1 MNSTEKVRA
10 MLVLE
15 VIVRPPE
22 FLTETLND
30 LIKKISE
37 EQGVII
43 KETKINPP
51 AVMKDQ
57 ADFYT
62 SFAEVEVETDNVL
75 YLSILMFKYMPA
87 YIEIISPQ
95 NILLKNNDLN
105 DVLNELT
112 RRLHGYE
119 EVARIMQN
127 EKIILE
133 NKLRENLAV
142 NSFKNKIE
150 VNEVKRQK
158 AEPLVNSSKSQIKE
172 IQKDD
177 KKKKKR

>member
-15 VIVRPPE
+15 VIGRPPE

-30 LIKKISE
+30 LIKKIGE

-43 KETKINPP
+43 KEAKINPP

-57 ADFYT
+57 TDFYT

-95 NILLKNNDLN
+95 NILLKNNDLS

-142 NSFKNKIE
+142 NSIKTSID
-150 VNEVKRQK
+150 
-158 AEPLVNSSKSQIKE
+158 SSEAKSQIKE
-172 IQKDD
+172 IQKDN
-177 KKKKKR
+177 KKKKKK

>member
-1 MNSTEKVRA
+1 MNSTETKVRA

-15 VIVRPPE
+15 VIGRPPE

-30 LIKKISE
+30 LVKKISE
-37 EQGVII
+37 EQGVSV
-43 KETKINPP
+43 KGTKINSPV
-51 AVMKDQ
+51 VMKDQ
-57 ADFYT
+57 KDFYT
-62 SFAEVEVETDNVL
+62 SFAEVEVETENVL

-95 NILLKNNDLN
+95 NLLLKNSDLS

-127 EKIILE
+127 EKVILE
-133 NKLRENLAV
+133 NKLREVIAV
-142 NSFKNKIE
+142 NSFQNKIK
-150 VNEVKRQK
+150 VSEVKQ
-158 AEPLVNSSKSQIKE
+158 ENQIKE
-172 IQKDD
+172 NP
-177 KKKKKR
+177 KKKKNKK